1 MKRFAANLR
10 DIIDDRDEPHK
21 RLAYR
26 VDVGRSTLGDWLTG
40 RRLPSAD
47 RVYELMQVLRVTEEE
62 SATTHQLWQDA
73 RRLQRSI
80 RLSS

>member
-1 MKRFAANLR
+1 M
-10 DIIDDRDEPHK
+10 
-21 RLAYR
+21 
-26 VDVGRSTLGDWLTG
+26 GDWLTG